1 MTDDR
6 IGALRAVEF
15 LAPLDDATLAELLAA
30 TREVRYAAGDTI
42 VSELE
47 TGADVF
53 VLASGRAE
61 VYVEP
66 RRGERKLLRTLER
79 GGAFGEMSSLTGGL
93 RSATVRALE
102 TVDALV
108 IPDDVFDHLRERRPE
123 VALALTRTL
132 GARLADADRT
142 VDALLSAREAAP
154 ASDAAPGRQVDSIR
168 RIWRTLVVERKR
180 DVLFKTL
187 LAFVLT
193 LVAVRLVVYAS
204 FRFDVAP
211 RGILRAAY
219 VTGFALLVVSAAT
232 ALLTFR
238 PRLRT
243 LVAYAYGIGL
253 ALIFNELGV
262 TLAFDIFYKD
272 IHTPDPDVPFDVE
285 RLYRRTEGVRA
296 VAIALVVLI
305 QSVYL
310 RQFYRRLWFIAKVR
324 LLRLRR
330 RRPAT

>member
-1 MTDDR
+1 M
-6 IGALRAVEF
+6 
-15 LAPLDDATLAELLAA
+15 
-30 TREVRYAAGDTI
+30 
-42 VSELE
+42 
-47 TGADVF
+47 
-53 VLASGRAE
+53 
-61 VYVEP
+61 
-66 RRGERKLLRTLER
+66 
-79 GGAFGEMSSLTGGL
+79 
-93 RSATVRALE
+93 
-102 TVDALV
+102 
-108 IPDDVFDHLRERRPE
+108 
-123 VALALTRTL
+123 
-132 GARLADADRT
+132 
-142 VDALLSAREAAP
+142 
-154 ASDAAPGRQVDSIR
+154 
-168 RIWRTLVVERKR
+168 
-180 DVLFKTL
+180 LFKTL

-193 LVAVRLVVYAS
+193 LVAVRLGVYAS

-219 VTGFALLVVSAAT
+219 LSGFALLVVSSGT

-285 RLYRRTEGVRA
+285 RLYRRTEGLRA

-324 LLRLRR
+324 VLRR
-330 RRPAT
+330 RRAT

>member
-1 MTDDR
+1 MSDARLD
-6 IGALRAVEF
+6 ALRAVEF

-53 VLASGRAE
+53 VLVRGSAE

-66 RRGERKLLRTLER
+66 RRGERKLLRTL
-79 GGAFGEMSSLTGGL
+79 GPSGAFGEMSSLTGGL
-93 RSATVRALE
+93 RSATVRALD

-108 IPDDVFDHLRERRPE
+108 IPDDVFDRLRERRPE

-132 GARLADADRT
+132 ATRLADADRT

-154 ASDAAPGRQVDSIR
+154 ANAAPAQHVDSIR
-168 RIWRTLVVERKR
+168 RVWRTLVVERKR

-204 FRFDVAP
+204 FRLEVAP

-219 VTGFALLVVSAAT
+219 LSGFGLLVLSSGT

-243 LVAYAYGIGL
+243 LVAYAYGVGL

-285 RLYRRTEGVRA
+285 RLYRRTEAVRA
-296 VAIALVVLI
+296 VAIALVALI
-305 QSVYL
+305 QAVYL
-310 RQFYRRLWFIAKVR
+310 RQFYRRLWFLAKT
-324 LLRLRR
+324 RLRR
-330 RRPAT
+330 RRAT

>member
-1 MTDDR
+1 MIDAR
-6 IGALRAVEF
+6 IATLREVDF
-15 LAPLDDATLAELLAA
+15 LAPLDDTTLAELLAA

-53 VLASGRAE
+53 VVVSGRAE

-66 RRGERKLLRTLER
+66 RRGERKLLRML
-79 GGAFGEMSSLTGGL
+79 GPSGAFGEMSSLTGGL

-102 TVDALV
+102 TVDVLV
-108 IPDDVFDHLRERRPE
+108 IPDAVFDHLRERRPE

-132 GARLADADRT
+132 AARLTDADRT
-142 VDALLSAREAAP
+142 VDALLSARQDTPAA
-154 ASDAAPGRQVDSIR
+154 SGRQVDSIR
-168 RIWRTLVVERKR
+168 RIWRTLVVERQR

-187 LAFVLT
+187 TAFVLT
-193 LVAVRLVVYAS
+193 LLAVRLVVYAS

-211 RGILRAAY
+211 RGILRGAY
-219 VTGFALLVVSAAT
+219 LTGFALLVVSAGT

-238 PRLRT
+238 PRLRK

-262 TLAFDIFYKD
+262 TLAFDIFFKD

-285 RLYRRTEGVRA
+285 RLYRRTEAVRA
-296 VAIALVVLI
+296 IAIALVVLI
-305 QSVYL
+305 QAVYL
-310 RQFYRRLWFIAKVR
+310 RQFYRRLWFIAKM
-324 LLRLRR
+324 RLRR
-330 RRPAT
+330 RKAT